1 MKLQMGFLLLI
12 GLVGAAPPAAAQYGG
27 RGWRR
32 APPKFPDAET
42 LRERRFIFCRV
53 LYTSVRREWLGH
65 GWDTDYPDADQNLT
79 FRLGELTRVDV
90 AHDGED
96 DPNHVV
102 VELTDDA
109 LFHFPF
115 IFMSDVG
122 TVGFSEAEVERLR
135 TYLLKGG
142 FLWVDDFWGQYAW
155 DQWEREIRRVL
166 PDHEIID
173 IPTSHPM
180 LDGIFH
186 LEGVPQIPSIQ
197 FWRRSG
203 GNETSER
210 GIDSAT
216 PHLRALVDNHGRV
229 MVLMTHNTDIADGWE
244 RENEE
249 YEFFHRFSPD
259 SYALAVNV
267 VMYVLS
273 H

>member
-1 MKLQMGFLLLI
+1 MRVRVSLIALVLLM
-12 GLVGAAPPAAAQYGG
+12 GAAPPAAAQWGG

-65 GWDTDYPDADQNLT
+65 GWDTDYPDADQNLI
-79 FRLGELTRVDV
+79 FRLGELTKVDV
-90 AHDGED
+90 AVDGEG

-109 LFHFPF
+109 LFRYPF

-122 TVGFSEAEVERLR
+122 TVGFNSVETERLR

-142 FLWVDDFWGQYAW
+142 FLWVDDFWGHYAW
-155 DQWEREIRRVL
+155 EMWEREIRTVL
-166 PDHEIID
+166 PEYDIID
-173 IPTSHPM
+173 IPGDHPIM
-180 LDGIFH
+180 DG
-186 LEGVPQIPSIQ
+186 LYNLRQLPQVPSIQ

-203 GNETSER
+203 GQETSER
-210 GIDSAT
+210 GMDSAI
-216 PHLRALVDNHGRV
+216 PHLRGILDNHGRV

-249 YEFFHRFSPD
+249 YEYFHRFSPD
-259 SYALAVNV
+259 AYALAVNV
-267 VMYVLS
+267 VMYAVT